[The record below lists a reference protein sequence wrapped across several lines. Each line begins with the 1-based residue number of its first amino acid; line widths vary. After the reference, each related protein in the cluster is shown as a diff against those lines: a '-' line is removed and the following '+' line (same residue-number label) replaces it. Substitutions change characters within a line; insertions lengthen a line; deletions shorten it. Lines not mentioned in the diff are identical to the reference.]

1 MNERK
6 YVIFDCSELP
16 SVNFSEVM
24 ETSADT
30 VRKSVDESKTFVK
43 YEGTQPASVAA
54 LTTKTQE
61 YTHEEIL
68 AILSTSEWTAPLT
81 EG

>member
-54 LTTKTQE
+54 LTTKSQE

-68 AILSTSEWTAPLT
+68 AILSTSEWTTPLT